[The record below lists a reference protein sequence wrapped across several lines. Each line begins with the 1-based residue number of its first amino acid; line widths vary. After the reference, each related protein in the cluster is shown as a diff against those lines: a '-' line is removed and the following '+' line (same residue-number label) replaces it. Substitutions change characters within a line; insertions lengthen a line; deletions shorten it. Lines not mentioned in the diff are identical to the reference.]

1 MGEGWWRQVWAAMSA
16 KVRSPSLPQAAMER
30 WSLPG
35 GAQSALSEGGKPAR
49 ATAMVQAGSG
59 WGSRRGR
66 GGARDGRSPR
76 WPLPIPAAGWQ
87 AREPIQEAGRG
98 ALTSTSST
106 ATLSSEGSSVPEA
119 HRRHPL
125 PSLRAPVQPLPPLK
139 LRPTP
144 FHVQLFPGPW
154 LPGCGLLGGR
164 LQVLLS
170 PPAGKGQGHFPSRCT
185 LHMPFSGIK
194 ATTASGLAAEPALPG
209 SAETMPHPCPSP
221 SEDCQAGAHPTD
233 LGPGSQ
239 SAHIKSLDNIFTLIK
254 THS

>member
-1 MGEGWWRQVWAAMSA
+1 MGEGWWRQAWAAMSA
-16 KVRSPSLPQAAMER
+16 KVRSPSLLQAAMER

-87 AREPIQEAGRG
+87 AREPVQEAGRG

-154 LPGCGLLGGR
+154 LPGCGLLEGGSKSSCHR
-164 LQVLLS
+164 
-170 PPAGKGQGHFPSRCT
+170 PPARARGTS
-185 LHMPFSGIK
+185 L
-194 ATTASGLAAEPALPG
+194 PALP
-209 SAETMPHPCPSP
+209 STCLSPASRPRRPPASQQSPPSLALQRQCHTPAQALQRTVKPELTQRTWAQAP
-221 SEDCQAGAHPTD
+221 SLHT
-233 LGPGSQ
+233 
-239 SAHIKSLDNIFTLIK
+239 
-254 THS
+254 